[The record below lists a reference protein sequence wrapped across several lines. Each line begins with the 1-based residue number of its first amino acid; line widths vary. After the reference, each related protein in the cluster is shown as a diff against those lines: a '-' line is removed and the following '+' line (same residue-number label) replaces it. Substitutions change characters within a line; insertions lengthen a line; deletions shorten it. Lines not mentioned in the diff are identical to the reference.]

1 MTPWLDGLLDRSI
14 VFSFDRSG
22 FMRHQRRFR
31 SEDLQ
36 VDLTGKLSLVTG
48 ANSGIGEATATAL
61 AERGSDVL
69 ILCRDRARGEQARR
83 RIRETARSS
92 RVRLMELDLADPRS
106 IDGFL
111 RALPD
116 SRIDILI
123 NNAGALFGERITNS
137 AGVEATLATNLLGPA
152 HLTGGLIERLSR
164 ANDPR
169 VINVSSGGMYP
180 VRLDLEDPNWKRRP
194 YNGLRA
200 YAESKRALVVL
211 TELWAKRHAQSGI
224 LFHSMHP
231 GWADTRGVRDAL
243 PGFWSRM
250 KDRLRTAEQGADTV
264 VWLAVASPARLGS
277 GRFWFDRQAVPSH
290 LLPWTRESDRVRQR
304 LWQLCCSEFKLE
316 RDKEVA

>member
-1 MTPWLDGLLDRSI
+1 MTYWLDGLLDRSI
-14 VFSFDRSG
+14 VLSFDRSG

-61 AERGSDVL
+61 AERGSEVL
-69 ILCRDRARGEQARR
+69 MLCRDRARGEQARQ

-92 RVRLMELDLADPRS
+92 RVRLMELDLANPRS
-106 IDGFL
+106 IDRCL

-123 NNAGALFGERITNS
+123 NNAGALFGERITNT
-137 AGVEATLATNLLGPA
+137 AGEEATLATNLLGPA
-152 HLTGGLIERLSR
+152 RLTGGLIERLSR

-180 VRLDLEDPNWKRRP
+180 VRLDLDDPNWERRP

-211 TELWAKRHAQSGI
+211 TELWARRHAQNGI

-264 VWLAVASPARLGS
+264 VWLAVASPAKLGS

-316 RDKEVA
+316 RHKEVA

>member
-1 MTPWLDGLLDRSI
+1 MTYWLDGLLDRSI
-14 VFSFDRSG
+14 VLSFDRSG

-61 AERGSDVL
+61 AERGSEVL
-69 ILCRDRARGEQARR
+69 MLCRDRARGEEARQ

-92 RVRLMELDLADPRS
+92 RVRLMELDLANPRS
-106 IDGFL
+106 IDRFL

-123 NNAGALFGERITNS
+123 NNAGALFGERITNT
-137 AGVEATLATNLLGPA
+137 AGEEATLATNLLGPA
-152 HLTGGLIERLSR
+152 RLTGGLIERLSR

-180 VRLDLEDPNWKRRP
+180 VRLDLDDPNWERRP

-211 TELWAKRHAQSGI
+211 TELWARRHAQNGI

-231 GWADTRGVRDAL
+231 GWADTRGVQDAL

-264 VWLAVASPARLGS
+264 VWLAVASPAKLGS

-316 RDKEVA
+316 RHKEVA